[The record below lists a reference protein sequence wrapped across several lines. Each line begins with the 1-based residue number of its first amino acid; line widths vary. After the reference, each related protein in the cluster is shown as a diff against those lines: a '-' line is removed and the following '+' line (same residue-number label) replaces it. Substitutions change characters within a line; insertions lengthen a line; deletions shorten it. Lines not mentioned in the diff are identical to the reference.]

1 MTYLDNGWKFS
12 KPEEGNRH
20 PDAGNLEVPKKMN
33 LKRPK
38 HGIIKLSKV
47 KTRRKSKQQEIN
59 NMVYKGNPV
68 RLLAGFST
76 ETL

>member
-1 MTYLDNGWKFS
+1 MTYLNNGWKIS
-12 KPEEGNRH
+12 KPEERNRH

-38 HGIIKLSKV
+38 HVIIKLSKV

-59 NMVYKGNPV
+59 NMLYKG

>member
-38 HGIIKLSKV
+38 HGIIKLSK
-47 KTRRKSKQQEIN
+47 TRRKSKQQEIN
-59 NMVYKGNPV
+59 NMAYKGNPV